1 MRRNYLI
8 MIAAALTL
16 AGCNSS
22 KKSAPV
28 QQAEEQKIVVK
39 TSPAVEQTIAQNVEF
54 TANIEPYK
62 ENYITPAIAGYRID
76 KILVDV
82 GSKVRAG
89 QLLVKMDPTSYNQ
102 QLVTLQNLEADYE
115 RTKAVH
121 AAGGVSQQTLDQ
133 LETQLKV
140 QRDAVANL
148 KKNIELLSPINGVVT
163 QRNSEEGD
171 LFANTPVLQ
180 VMQIDK
186 LKLKANI
193 SEQYF
198 PNVKIGMPVEV
209 RADVYPDKVFEG
221 RVSLIHP
228 ALDAAT
234 RTFTVEVTV
243 PNASL
248 TLRPGMFARATF
260 NMGDKQGVMIPDVA
274 IMRQT
279 GTNERYV
286 YVISDGK
293 AERRVV
299 DLGRQVEGQV
309 DILSG
314 VEAGE
319 QVAITG
325 MSKMNNGSAVEVKNE

>member
-8 MIAAALTL
+8 LIAAALTL

-22 KKSAPV
+22 KKGAE
-28 QQAEEQKIVVK
+28 QQVAEPKIVVK

-76 KILVDV
+76 RILVDV
-82 GSKVRAG
+82 GSRVRAG

-140 QRDAVANL
+140 QRDVVANL

-163 QRNSEEGD
+163 QKNSEEGD

-198 PNVKIGMPVEV
+198 PNVKVGMPVEV
-209 RADVYPDKVFEG
+209 KADVFPDKVFEG
-221 RVSLIHP
+221 RVSLVYP
-228 ALDAAT
+228 SLDAAT

-274 IMRQT
+274 IIRQT

-286 YVISDGK
+286 YVIKDGK

-299 DLGRQVEGQV
+299 DMGRQIEGQV

-319 QVAITG
+319 QVAVTG
-325 MSKMNNGSAVEVKNE
+325 MSKMNNGSEVEVKNE